1 MENTKFQLTTA
12 GGCNESKQKDT
23 VNSKIISKSTPQT
36 RHDLGR
42 NGSTNE
48 QNMVVCILLTEEIN
62 DLRFY
67 KYIIKSS
74 MTPKTH
80 EWNHQSSIFF

>member
-1 MENTKFQLTTA
+1 MLTTA

-23 VNSKIISKSTPQT
+23 VNSKIISKSTQA
-36 RHDLGR
+36 RHALGR

-62 DLRFY
+62 TGESTNTSLRVQWHPRH
-67 KYIIKSS
+67 
-74 MTPKTH
+74 MNGTA
-80 EWNHQSSIFF
+80 QSSLFF